1 VVLMMD
7 MVRLGGQY
15 SKSGMVSK
23 INAMLRFRFLFLVF
37 MSLGLAA
44 LAYGGAA
51 TRPAPEEI
59 LRARITAKGPLLL
72 HLPGIGGPRWSDRR
86 MLAGLRDGGVQ
97 ANFVIYDWTEHDPG
111 IDALQGYAR
120 NHREAK
126 KIADLIAAHAAA
138 DPDSPI
144 YLTAHSGGCA
154 LAVWAL
160 EKLPEPVKVQT
171 VLLIAPA
178 LSPGYDLTAALRHV
192 EGKTFVFCSTLDVVV
207 LYSGTK
213 LFGTMDGVRSP
224 AAGFA
229 GFVQPPSADPLT
241 YQKLV
246 QFQYRKEWARY
257 FDFGDHIG
265 AMSRP
270 FAKAVLA
277 PLIDPG
283 PAPSTRPGAGLDSSR
298 Q

>member
-1 VVLMMD
+1 
-7 MVRLGGQY
+7 
-15 SKSGMVSK
+15 MVSK
-23 INAMLRFRFLFLVF
+23 MYAMFRCRYWFLGFV
-37 MSLGLAA
+37 SLGIAA
-44 LAYGGAA
+44 LAYGGPA
-51 TRPAPEEI
+51 TRPASEEI
-59 LRARITAKGPLLL
+59 LRARIAQKGPLLL
-72 HLPGIGGPRWSDRR
+72 HLPGIAGPRWSDRR
-86 MLAGLRDGGVQ
+86 MLAGLRDGGVK

-120 NHREAK
+120 NHTEAK
-126 KIADLIAAHAAA
+126 KIADMIAAHAAA

-160 EKLPEPVKVQT
+160 ERLPAPVKVQT

-192 EGKTFVFCSTLDVVV
+192 EGRMYVFSSTLDVVV

-213 LFGTMDGVRSP
+213 IFGTMDGVHSP

-246 QFQYRKEWARY
+246 QFQYQKDWARY

-265 AMSRP
+265 GMSRP

-277 PLIDPG
+277 PLIDPD
-283 PAPSTRPGAGLDSSR
+283 PSPSTRPGVQLDSSR

>member
-1 VVLMMD
+1 MFHGRFWL
-7 MVRLGGQY
+7 LGF
-15 SKSGMVSK
+15 V
-23 INAMLRFRFLFLVF
+23 
-37 MSLGLAA
+37 SLGIAA
-44 LAYGGAA
+44 LAYGGPA

-59 LRARITAKGPLLL
+59 LRARITQKGPLLL
-72 HLPGIGGPRWSDRR
+72 HLPGIAGPRWCDRR
-86 MLAGLRDGGVQ
+86 MLAGLCDGGVK
-97 ANFVIYDWTEHDPG
+97 ANTVIYDWTEHDPG
-111 IDALQGYAR
+111 IDALRGYAR

-126 KIADLIAAHAAA
+126 KIAGMIAAHAAA

-160 EKLPEPVKVQT
+160 ENLPASVKVRT
-171 VLLIAPA
+171 VVLIAPA

-192 EGKTFVFCSTLDVVV
+192 EGKTLVFCSTLDVVV

-213 LFGTMDGVRSP
+213 LFGTMDGVQSA

-229 GFVQPPSADPLT
+229 GFVQPPSADPLM
-241 YQKLV
+241 YRKLV
-246 QFQYRKEWARY
+246 QFQYQNDWARY

-265 AMSRP
+265 GMSLP

-277 PLIDPG
+277 PLIDPV
-283 PAPSTRPGAGLDSSR
+283 PAPSTRPAVPLDSSR
-298 Q
+298 P

>member
-1 VVLMMD
+1 
-7 MVRLGGQY
+7 
-15 SKSGMVSK
+15 
-23 INAMLRFRFLFLVF
+23 
-37 MSLGLAA
+37 
-44 LAYGGAA
+44 
-51 TRPAPEEI
+51 
-59 LRARITAKGPLLL
+59 
-72 HLPGIGGPRWSDRR
+72 
-86 MLAGLRDGGVQ
+86 
-97 ANFVIYDWTEHDPG
+97 
-111 IDALQGYAR
+111 
-120 NHREAK
+120 
-126 KIADLIAAHAAA
+126 
-138 DPDSPI
+138 
-144 YLTAHSGGCA
+144 
-154 LAVWAL
+154 
-160 EKLPEPVKVQT
+160 
-171 VLLIAPA
+171 
-178 LSPGYDLTAALRHV
+178 
-192 EGKTFVFCSTLDVVV
+192 
-207 LYSGTK
+207 
-213 LFGTMDGVRSP
+213 VRSP